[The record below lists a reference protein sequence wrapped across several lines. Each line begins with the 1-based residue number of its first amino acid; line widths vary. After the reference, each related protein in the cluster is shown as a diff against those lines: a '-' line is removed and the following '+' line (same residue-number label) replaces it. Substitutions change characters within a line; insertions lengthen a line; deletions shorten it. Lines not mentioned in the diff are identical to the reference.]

1 MAQVSCH
8 WTIAPDGATVVHMPE
23 KGLLIPMSVEATTRI
38 WAASGIPPREF
49 HTLAQDLAR
58 PRGNAEQAELS
69 MREIASLAPVSGDM
83 RYRTIST

>member
-1 MAQVSCH
+1 
-8 WTIAPDGATVVHMPE
+8 MPE
-23 KGLLIPMSVEATTRI
+23 KGLLIPRCVEGATSV

-49 HTLAQDLAR
+49 HTLAEDLAR